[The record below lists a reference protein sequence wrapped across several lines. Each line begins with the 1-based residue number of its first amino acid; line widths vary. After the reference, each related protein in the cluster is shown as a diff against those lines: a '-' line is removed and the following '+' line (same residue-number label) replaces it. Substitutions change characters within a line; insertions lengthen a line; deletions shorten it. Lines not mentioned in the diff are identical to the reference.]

1 MKRSFVSTVLLV
13 LAFAGT
19 FSASVFYQHKGIKA
33 VLANPPFYETWQLAG
48 RSGAA
53 MRIAALRYD
62 LVAADFLWL
71 RSIQSFGG
79 RGMTNRDWRPMYNMF
94 DTITELDPYFADAYT
109 FGNLVIGDE
118 GGKLK
123 EGLELLHKG
132 TFNVYRQYRI
142 PFEGMYVS
150 HWEMNDEKS
159 ARWYGRLAS
168 KRKDAPDWAG
178 RIVAYIDVQAGAFYL
193 GFDRFV
199 GQLLQGVDARELPIQ
214 DIAVNKLKETVEKWN
229 ASIMMQAVDQFTS
242 TTGRLPNNI
251 AEIVK
256 QPALQ
261 NYEVGMI
268 SKLIAAVERH
278 ARDQGRPGIIPLLVM
293 RDTALP
299 PQFELQ
305 KPSVRTTETLKAA
318 SLLPLQDVVF
328 KEALVKRSGVP
339 EEPYGTSYSLNLAL
353 LGNPKEKPEDVIAR
367 EPKLNAFTADLLVSI
382 RNAISTRRDELGR
395 NPRDLKEVFLTD
407 FNTTEPS
414 GGKWEYDQN
423 TGSIKSTARP
433 EL

>member
-1 MKRSFVSTVLLV
+1 MKRFLTTLMLLLV
-13 LAFAGT
+13 FAGT
-19 FSASVFYQHKGIKA
+19 FATSVFYQHKGIKA
-33 VLANPPFYETWQLAG
+33 VLQNPPFYETWQLAG

-118 GGKLK
+118 GGKMK
-123 EGLELLHKG
+123 EGLELLKKG

-150 HWEMNDEKS
+150 HWEMNDEKM
-159 ARWYGRLAS
+159 ARWYGRIAS
-168 KRKDAPDWAG
+168 KRKDAPDWAS
-178 RIVAYIDVQAGAFYL
+178 RIVAYIDVQSGAFYL

-199 GQLLQGVDARELPIQ
+199 GQLLQGVDAQ
-214 DIAVNKLKETVEKWN
+214 DIAVQDISLNKLKETVEKWN
-229 ASIMMQAVDQFTS
+229 ASIVLDAVDQFTS
-242 TTGRLPNNI
+242 ATGHQPSSI
-251 AEIVK
+251 ADLAN

-268 SKLIAAVERH
+268 SKLIAAVERR
-278 ARDQGRPGIIPLLVM
+278 ARDQGRPGITPMLVM
-293 RDTALP
+293 HDTALP
-299 PQFELQ
+299 PQFELE
-305 KPSVRTTETLKAA
+305 KASERTSETKNVAK
-318 SLLPLQDVVF
+318 LLPLQDVIF
-328 KEALVKRSGVP
+328 KESLVRRSGIP
-339 EEPYGTSYSLNLAL
+339 EEPYGTTYSLNLTL
-353 LGNPKEKPEDVIAR
+353 LGNKNEKPEDIVSR
-367 EPKLNAFTADLLVSI
+367 ESKLNDFTRDLLRGI
-382 RNAISTRRDELGR
+382 RGVMAERRTELGR
-395 NPRDLKEVFLTD
+395 CPHDLKEVFQTD

-414 GGKWEYDQN
+414 GGKWIYNPGTCEIR
-423 TGSIKSTARP
+423 SSARP
-433 EL
+433 NL